1 MQGECNSKT
10 GKPSFT
16 GLDTAEPQLILYK
29 DNANER
35 KKSLL
40 LFSRVQLILCKTSAA
55 MDNIPYLNDA
65 TRLAR
70 LHECMENRA
79 DVCSSGGVVSDFPQ
93 RMYDGFINFGIGLI
107 VCHEGDFD
115 LVLSDNTYTARQGE
129 TVFITENTSFRIV
142 RRAQQLRLS
151 IIIYKT
157 EPIRYVIGTMVQSV
171 QIYARMSPE
180 LPCVW
185 TTGCEDD
192 ISEYISLIGSET
204 PQPDNLFAVSE
215 HKMLLMSLTYRLP
228 ASVCNKLF
236 VKSARIMLAMEN
248 VFTTARSDDA
258 KYLLGGYAKPNY
270 LCGIYLNF

>member
-10 GKPSFT
+10 GKKSFT
-16 GLDTAEPQLILYK
+16 GLDTAEP
-29 DNANER
+29 
-35 KKSLL
+35 
-40 LFSRVQLILCKTSAA
+40 QLILCKTSAA

-79 DVCSSGGVVSDFPQ
+79 DVCSSGGVISDFPQ

-115 LVLSDNTYTARQGE
+115 FILSDKTYTAKHGE
-129 TVFITENTSFRIV
+129 TVFMTEHTYFRIV
-142 RRAQQLRLS
+142 RKSRQLQAS

-157 EPIRYVIGTMVQSV
+157 EPIRYVIGTIVQSV

-185 TTGCEDD
+185 STGVEND
-192 ISEYISLIGSET
+192 ISRYISLIGNDT
-204 PQPDNLFAVSE
+204 PQPENMFAASE
-215 HKMLLMSLTYRLP
+215 QNMLLMIQRLLKHMLILEREELNIMQLTLSLANGR
-228 ASVCNKLF
+228 
-236 VKSARIMLAMEN
+236 
-248 VFTTARSDDA
+248 
-258 KYLLGGYAKPNY
+258 
-270 LCGIYLNF
+270 

>member
-1 MQGECNSKT
+1 MQGECNSKA
-10 GKPSFT
+10 GKQSFT

-35 KKSLL
+35 KESLL
-40 LFSRVQLILCKTSAA
+40 LFSRVLLILCKTSAA

-115 LVLSDNTYTARQGE
+115 FILSDKTYTAKHGE
-129 TVFITENTSFRIV
+129 TVFMTEHTYFRIV
-142 RRAQQLRLS
+142 RKSRQLQAS

-157 EPIRYVIGTMVQSV
+157 EPIRYVIGTIVQSV

-185 TTGCEDD
+185 STGCEND
-192 ISEYISLIGSET
+192 ISRYISLIGNDA
-204 PQPDNLFAVSE
+204 PQPEKHVCRKRAEDASHVAHIPLVQNLQQQVLRGRLVQRTPDRGVSQT
-215 HKMLLMSLTYRLP
+215 H
-228 ASVCNKLF
+228 
-236 VKSARIMLAMEN
+236 
-248 VFTTARSDDA
+248 TAHRTALHD
-258 KYLLGGYAKPNY
+258 
-270 LCGIYLNF
+270 